1 MKVARAA
8 DGRSR
13 RKWLLWS
20 VGIILVVLLLRQ
32 VDLAEV
38 AVHLANAS
46 PAHLLS
52 ALILL
57 FPLIGIKALRWLVV
71 TKRTADRSLYAGA
84 LAAYFAGLL
93 LGFVT
98 PGRLGEFWRAHFARK
113 RFGVS
118 WPNALQGVFV
128 DRLLDL
134 ALLLGIGGAAVL
146 ALLPQ
151 RVWSGGAGW
160 AAITVSIIVVLGLL
174 LAPRSLVRGLRSVL
188 NRFGRGGQ
196 LLDWLEQLETV
207 PASRTLMALGL
218 TILAYGIF
226 FAQGI
231 LLARSLGIQIDA
243 STVIFSVAIASLAA
257 LLPVSVSGLGTR
269 EWALTYSLGTVGVPL
284 DQSLAFSALI
294 FLAFNVF
301 GGLVGGL
308 VWLLIIPRELRH
320 RPPVGSQV
328 TEVKGQVRNRA

>member
-1 MKVARAA
+1 MARAE
-8 DGRSR
+8 DRRSP
-13 RKWLLWS
+13 RKWLLWA
-20 VGIILVVLLLRQ
+20 VGIILVALLLRQ

-46 PAHLLS
+46 PAPLLS
-52 ALILL
+52 ALLLL

-71 TKRTADRSLYAGA
+71 TKRTADRSMYAGA

-118 WPNALQGVFV
+118 WPNALQGVLV

-134 ALLLGIGGAAVL
+134 ALLLGVGGAAVL

-151 RVWSGGAGW
+151 RVWSEGAGW
-160 AAITVSIIVVLGLL
+160 AAISVSIIVILGLL
-174 LAPRSLVRGLRSVL
+174 LAPRSLVRGLRAML
-188 NRFGRGGQ
+188 DRIGRGGQ
-196 LLDWLEQLETV
+196 LVDWLEQLETV
-207 PASRTLMALGL
+207 SLSRTLIALGL

-231 LLARSLGIQIDA
+231 LLARAIGIQIGMF
-243 STVIFSVAIASLAA
+243 TIVFSVAIASLAA

-269 EWALTYSLGTVGVPL
+269 EWALTYLLGAVGVPL

-308 VWLLIIPRELRH
+308 VWLLIIPRELRA

-328 TEVKGQVRNRA
+328 PEVKDQAMNRA